1 MENEILSDLCNITP
15 SQIVMYTTN
24 HCSDCYQVK
33 AFFDAHKINYLPVG
47 LEDNELATEF
57 VININN
63 GYRTVPTIIFPDG
76 SILVEPSWAELREKF
91 PSENKVN

>member
-1 MENEILSDLCNITP
+1 LSDLYSTTP
-15 SQIVMYTTN
+15 SQIVMYTTD

-33 AFFDAHKINYLPVG
+33 VFFDAHKINYLPVG
-47 LEDNELATEF
+47 LENNERATEF

-91 PSENKVN
+91 SSEHKTN